1 MSDHPELDGYE
12 PMRDKPLRSPHLQ
25 TVMRVIVVL
34 ALVGLILP
42 GLIVT
47 WTTAAAT
54 ANRTCLEYARVYAP
68 AAVATSTRFEMFGP
82 EGPGW
87 NCYVKEFGGTES
99 LLRALGLIPG
109 TAVLPSGELSN
120 T

>member
-25 TVMRVIVVL
+25 MVMRVVVVL

-42 GLIVT
+42 GIIVT
-47 WTTAAAT
+47 WTTASAT
-54 ANRTCLEYARVYAP
+54 ATRTCGTYAGVFAP
-68 AAVATSTRFEMFGP
+68 TAEATSVRFELFGP

-87 NCYVKEFGGTES
+87 NCYVREFGGAES

-109 TAVLPSGELSN
+109 AAIVPSGELGNS
-120 T
+120 

>member
-25 TVMRVIVVL
+25 TIMRIVVVL

-42 GLIVT
+42 GIFVS
-47 WTTAAAT
+47 WTTASAT
-54 ANRTCLEYARVYAP
+54 ANRTCVAYAGVYAP
-68 AAVATSTRFEMFGP
+68 TAVGTSVRFEMFGP

-87 NCYVKEFGGTES
+87 NCYVREFGGTES

-109 TAVLPSGELSN
+109 AVVLPDGTVSS
-120 T
+120 